1 MEIDGKVFL
10 VTGASR
16 GIGAETAR
24 ALAGAGARVV
34 LVARSGTEDL
44 AAEVGGLSVVCD
56 VADWGQV
63 AGAVRAAE
71 DRFGAV
77 DGLVNNAG
85 LIEPIA
91 RLEDS
96 DPVAWGQVVDVNLKG
111 AYHALR
117 AVLPGMVARGGG
129 VVVNLSSGA
138 ATSALEGWS
147 QYCATKAALLSL
159 TRVADKELRET
170 GISVVGLSP
179 GTVATG
185 MQEVIR
191 GSGINPVSQLDWSA
205 HIPAADVAQAI
216 VWLVR
221 EGAARHAGTDFSLK
235 SSEGRAEAGLAALG

>member
-24 ALAGAGARVV
+24 ALAAAGARVV
-34 LVARSGTEDL
+34 LVARSGAADL
-44 AAEVGGLSVVCD
+44 AAEIGGLSVACD

-71 DRFGAV
+71 DRFGSV

-96 DPVAWGQVVDVNLKG
+96 DPAAWGHMVDVNLTG
-111 AYHALR
+111 AYHGLR
-117 AVLPGMVARGGG
+117 AVVPGMVARGSG

-147 QYCATKAALLSL
+147 HYCATKAALLSL
-159 TRVADKELRET
+159 TRVADKEFREK

-185 MQEVIR
+185 MQKVIR
-191 GSGINPVSQLDWSA
+191 GSGINPVSRLDWSA
-205 HIPAADVAQAI
+205 HIPAADVARAI
-216 VWLVR
+216 LWLIR

-235 SSEGRAEAGLAALG
+235 SPEGRAEAGLAPVE